1 MLAKKFNVPLL
12 IAVIVLYAGHPAM
25 GIELTYSGS
34 SDFAGGIL
42 EGVNHEDTP
51 DQLQLNAVPITFKF
65 ISVAASRR
73 LGRGTLVRINAETGE
88 IIGEYWT
95 APQEDKDNPSPTS
108 VDCKGNPSRTSVDSQ
123 GNVWTANRD
132 EDGKVDGV
140 PSGSAVKI
148 GIVIGGT
155 RVSGIEQDDNP
166 VADDAIDND
175 IIEYIEDPAGKY
187 LAPPFDY
194 TTCIDRDGD
203 GLIKTSMGWGDILDW
218 KDGDDSQG
226 GADGYVADADD
237 ECILLFQRLP
247 NAANAQHVSVDAN
260 DDVWVG
266 GYPGYPGIFGNPA
279 MFYKLDGETAA
290 LPDLMINPNDVF
302 NAQNFGCGG
311 FGGLVDDNGILWS
324 ASQFQHK
331 LLHYNPAD
339 GSGGC
344 TDITS
349 SYGLAESV
357 IESKEITNVFIWN
370 SSKSFPNQLTK
381 INADA
386 FGIED
391 RLSTFIDGDT
401 AGFEDRGVAVTP
413 IDNDLWVAKAGSQGA
428 NEVRRLDSEGNLISK
443 IFLVDPVTPGIIG
456 RGPTGLAVD
465 ANGKIWVVNQSSN
478 NVMRIDP
485 AGDDGR
491 GAVDLMVELPGAAPD
506 NYSDMAGEVEI
517 GTETASLGTWA
528 VMADGGAAG
537 TAWESIAWNTESE
550 GTEPEGATLTVEAQA
565 ADLKDELNDDANYE
579 AVLNG
584 DMLSLTG
591 QYLKIRATFKPGS
604 GGSSPVLSDL
614 VVKSLEAAAGMMCDV
629 DDSGGV
635 DFFDILGIFSTIRY
649 PAEGLNDPRDWDGD
663 GTITLRDARGCVRE
677 CSRPFCL
684 PAKGRRSDRWP
695 G

>member
-1 MLAKKFNVPLL
+1 MLARKISVPLL
-12 IAVIVLYAGHPAM
+12 IAVIVLYAGHPAI
-25 GIELTYSGS
+25 GIEVTFSGS

-42 EGVNHEDTP
+42 EGVNHEDKP
-51 DQLQLNAVPITFKF
+51 DQLQLNAIPITFKF
-65 ISVAASRR
+65 VSVAASRR
-73 LGRGTLVRINAETGE
+73 YGRGTLVRINADTGE

-95 APQEDKDNPSPTS
+95 APQGN
-108 VDCKGNPSRTSVDSQ
+108 KGNPSRTSVDSQ

-140 PSGSAVKI
+140 ASGSVVKI
-148 GIVIGGT
+148 GIVIGGI
-155 RVSGIEQDDNP
+155 RVSRIEQVDDP
-166 VADDAIDND
+166 GADETVDNDAI
-175 IIEYIEDPAGKY
+175 EYVEDPTGHY

-203 GLIKTSMGWGDILDW
+203 GLIKTSLGWGDILDW
-218 KDGDDSQG
+218 KAVDDSQG
-226 GADGYVADADD
+226 GADDYVADADD

-279 MFYKLDGETAA
+279 VFYKLDGETAA
-290 LPDLMINPNDVF
+290 LPDLALNPNDVF

-344 TDITS
+344 IDITS

-357 IESKEITNVFIWN
+357 IDAELSTEVFIWN
-370 SSKSFPNQLTK
+370 SSKIFPNQLTG
-381 INADA
+381 IDA
-386 FGIED
+386 FTLQIRDGFPI
-391 RLSTFIDGDT
+391 STVGDGDP

-413 IDNDLWVAKAGSQGA
+413 LDNHVWVAKAGAQVADRIVRLKSDGTRA
-428 NEVRRLDSEGNLISK
+428 NEDGDIV
-443 IFLVDPVTPGIIG
+443 LVFKTVDGALVNG

-465 ANGKIWVVNQSSN
+465 ANGKVWVVNQSSN

-491 GAVDLMVELPGAAPD
+491 GEVDLMVELPGAAPD
-506 NYSDMAGEVEI
+506 NYGDMAGEVEI
-517 GTETASLGTWA
+517 GTETASHGTWT
-528 VMADGGAAG
+528 VIADGGTAG
-537 TAWESIAWNTESE
+537 TAWDSIAWNTESE
-550 GTEPEGATLTVEAQA
+550 GSEPAGATITVEAQA
-565 ADLKDELNDDANYE
+565 ADLKDGLNDDANYE
-579 AVLNG
+579 AALNG
-584 DMLSLTG
+584 EMLFLTG
-591 QYLKIRATFKPGS
+591 QYLKIRVTFKPGS
-604 GGSSPVLSDL
+604 DGSSPVLSNL
-614 VVKSLEAAAGMMCDV
+614 VARSLEDAAGMMCDV

-635 DFFDILGIFSTIRY
+635 DFLDILRIFSTIRY
-649 PAEGLNDPRDWDGD
+649 PAEGLNDPRDLDGD
-663 GTITLRDARGCVRE
+663 GTITLMDARGCVRE

-684 PAKGRRSDRWP
+684 PTKLLEVSVNP
-695 G
+695 